1 MKMEPLKGG
10 SLKIWMTNTDM
21 RHWGLTFELM
31 SARDTPTQRA
41 LLRLITVARERKVL
55 PLDGDIAVEAL
66 PIDGGCLF
74 LLTPLHT
81 ASLTRVPEP
90 TVYTVHTADDL
101 LNFGNGLCR
110 IATETL
116 PSASLF
122 GWQTHYR
129 LVIYA
134 DKPLSAACRRLVD
147 EFCDKTAK
155 GRAATAH
162 TEEHGHALLVGNALH
177 RLQLTARGSREP
189 KLPDRLH

>member
-1 MKMEPLKGG
+1 MKMEPLRGG
-10 SLKIWMTNTDM
+10 SLKIWMTDADM
-21 RHWGLTFELM
+21 RQWGLTFERM
-31 SARDTPTQRA
+31 SARDIPTQQA

-55 PLDGDIAVEAL
+55 LSSSDIAVEAL

-81 ASLTRVPEP
+81 AALTRVPEP

-101 LNFGNGLCR
+101 LNFSSGLSR
-110 IATETL
+110 IETEAL

-122 GWQTHYR
+122 GWQMHYR
-129 LVIYA
+129 LIIYA
-134 DKPLSAACRRLVD
+134 DKPLPAVCRRLVE

-162 TEEHGHALLVGNALH
+162 TEEHGRALLVGNALH

-189 KLPDRLH
+189 KQRDRPH